1 MIAELTRLCGADYVQ
16 VGSFSGSVHDAPAEV
31 RAQVAACRSALGVPK
46 AVAVLGGGV
55 GPENAAA
62 QLEAAGASS
71 GVMLLLGSAAYEG
84 GSPAEAVRATVE
96 AVSSRPKNEL
106 ERA

>member
-1 MIAELTRLCGADYVQ
+1 MQ
-16 VGSFSGSVHDAPAEV
+16 VGSFTGSVYDTPDDV
-31 RAQVAACRSALGVPK
+31 REQIEACHRPLAAVPR

-62 QLEAAGASS
+62 QLDAAGVIS

-84 GSPAEAVRATVE
+84 GSPDQAVRATVE
-96 AVSSRPKNEL
+96 AVQRYASRPKNAL
-106 ERA
+106 ESA